1 MRRRSAES
9 GTSVATNTGSNGAI
23 LTIRTDHVAGGVFV
37 VFGLLILALSGDLP
51 VGTLSFPGA
60 GMMPKL
66 LASLLIAFALVLILR
81 AGDSAPLANVSW
93 QDLPHALRVTAITA
107 LAVALYQIAGFLLTM
122 TLLLFALIFGVER
135 RHILPAAAFSL
146 GVVALTYLLFAVALK
161 TPLEQGIF
169 GF

>member
-1 MRRRSAES
+1 
-9 GTSVATNTGSNGAI
+9 
-23 LTIRTDHVAGGVFV
+23 LTLRTDHVAGGVLAA
-37 VFGLLILALSGDLP
+37 FGLLVLALSGDLP
-51 VGTLSFPGA
+51 VGSLSFPGA

-66 LASLLIAFALVLILR
+66 LASLLIAFGLMLVLR
-81 AGDSAPLANVSW
+81 ADSSPPLANVSW

-107 LAVALYQIAGFLLTM
+107 LAVALYQTGGFVLTM

-135 RHILPAAAFSL
+135 RGLVPAAAFSL

-161 TPLEQGIF
+161 TPLEQGVF

>member
-1 MRRRSAES
+1 
-9 GTSVATNTGSNGAI
+9 
-23 LTIRTDHVAGGVFV
+23 LTLRTDHVAGGVLAA
-37 VFGLLILALSGDLP
+37 FGFLVLALSGDLP
-51 VGTLSFPGA
+51 VGSLSFPGA

-66 LASLLIAFALVLILR
+66 LASLLIAFGLMLVLR
-81 AGDSAPLANVSW
+81 ADSSPPLADVSW

-107 LAVALYQIAGFLLTM
+107 LAVALYQTGGFVLTM

-135 RHILPAAAFSL
+135 RGLVPAAAFSL

-161 TPLEQGIF
+161 TPLEQGVF